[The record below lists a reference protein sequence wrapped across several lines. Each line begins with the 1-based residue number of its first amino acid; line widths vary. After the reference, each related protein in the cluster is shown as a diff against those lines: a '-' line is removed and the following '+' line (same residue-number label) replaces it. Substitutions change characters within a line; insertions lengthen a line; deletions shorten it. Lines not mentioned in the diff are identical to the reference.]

1 MYVIKRL
8 IIAVLGLMVSLHLSW
23 AGEVEV
29 LHWWTSGSEA
39 KAIDVLKDK
48 LKQQG
53 HRWKDFAIEGGGGE
67 GAMTVLATRAISG
80 NPPSAAQIKGRDI
93 QEWASLGLLAN
104 MNTVADKGHWE
115 QILPPLVSH
124 IMQWHGQFVAVPVNI
139 HRVNWMWVNTRI
151 FQKYH
156 LSAPHSLKEFFT
168 VADFLKSKNI
178 IPLAHG
184 GEPWQ
189 DATLFEVVALD
200 VLGVNNY
207 RKAFVDLDL
216 SVLNSGQMI
225 EVFRQFKRLSHY
237 VDLNSKGRNWN
248 QTSSLVASGKAA
260 MQVMGDWVKGE
271 LSSFDKQV
279 GVDYSCSP
287 AFNTTGSY
295 IYNIDSIIFFQ
306 LEKPDDIKAQQALAE
321 TVLTPDFQRVFNL
334 NKGSIPVRTDVSLDG
349 FDQCAQRSHQDFMDA
364 AQRNTLVPS
373 MAHGMATTSYVQRAM
388 YDVISSYFH
397 DPDSD
402 PELGAYR
409 LTKAVQAAM

>member
-1 MYVIKRL
+1 MYATKRL
-8 IIAVLGLMVSLHLSW
+8 MIAAFGIVLSLNLSW

-104 MNTVADKGHWE
+104 MNEVADKGHWD
-115 QILPPLVSH
+115 QILPPLVFH
-124 IMQWHGQFVAVPVNI
+124 IMQSKGQVVAVPLNI
-139 HRVNWMWVNTRI
+139 HRVNWMWVNTKI

-156 LSAPHSLKEFFT
+156 LSVPHSLSEFFE
-168 VADFLKSKNI
+168 VADFLKSKDI

-200 VLGVNNY
+200 VLGVKNY

-216 SVLNSGQMI
+216 SILNSKQMI

-237 VDLNSKGRNWN
+237 VDLNSRGRNWN

-271 LSSFDKQV
+271 LASFDKHA
-279 GVDYSCSP
+279 GVDYSCAP
-287 AFNTTGSY
+287 AFNTAGSY

-306 LEKPDDIKAQQALAE
+306 LEKPDDIKAQQVLAE
-321 TVLTPDFQRVFNL
+321 TVLTPDFQRIFNL
-334 NKGSIPVRTDVSLDG
+334 NKGSIPVRTDVSLEG
-349 FDQCAQRSHQDFMDA
+349 FDQCALRSYQDFIDA
-364 AQRNTLVPS
+364 AQKDTLVPS
-373 MAHGMATTSYVQRAM
+373 MAHGMATSSYVERAM

-397 DPDSD
+397 DQDAD